1 MLPVTTRLPRSVQA
15 TVILHLAL
23 MSLAL
28 VLGSGTAA
36 FTGSNLISV
45 WWPAIAVCTLAVMAV
60 PRRWFLVAGGSVL
73 VWMTVANMLADRPF
87 GLSFGYGLA
96 NAVEAVLVSFL
107 LTYGRRRARLERR
120 RDVLTLLGAAGLGA
134 AIATVIASVTL
145 LANGGSYV
153 GGTPVLTS
161 HASALLTIL
170 PLALTSTRSAERS
183 PRWQL
188 VAQPIALTTTV
199 LFVFWPGH
207 TLPLA
212 FLPMPFLVWGTLL
225 YSSRAMAVQLA
236 AVAITVTSLTAA
248 GHGPFAAVTADA
260 LGPVQ
265 AVQIFL
271 ITYAASIFA
280 FATGRDE
287 RQVIAAR
294 LAEREQVLRGGLID
308 AQIGLVIMHEVSP
321 TEIRVVEANVRAAE
335 LLAGEVPAISD
346 DPSAEVL
353 DEDLPLLEIP
363 DPPTPFVAAL
373 VAARLSPLGEWYDEF
388 ETPDQRQV
396 ELFLTRVPR
405 GPGEAFVTAQV
416 VDVTQ
421 RHLAD
426 AAMQRA
432 LSDERAA
439 AARLRE
445 VNRQKDDFLSSV
457 SHELRT
463 PITSILGYVEL
474 IEDETELDDEQ
485 RAYLAVVERNAR
497 RLGVLVEDLLDLG
510 AGAARNERDSGTTDL
525 RDAVQQTCQEL
536 LPVATARG
544 VRLEVPAVPPLLA
557 SAARADVGRILTNLM
572 TNAIKFTPADGSV
585 TITTALQDD
594 HAVLTVTDTGSGIA
608 PDELEQVFGRFYRS
622 AAAEE
627 SSVPGT
633 GLGLALVRSLVER
646 NGGAIALDS
655 DGASYTT
662 ATVRLPLV
670 RH

>member
-1 MLPVTTRLPRSVQA
+1 MLPVTTRLPRSTGA
-15 TVILHLAL
+15 TLLLHVAL

-28 VLGSGTAA
+28 MLGSGTAA

-45 WWPAIAVCTLAVMAV
+45 WWPAVAVCALAVMAV
-60 PRRWFLVAGGSVL
+60 PRGWFLAAAGSVL
-73 VWMTVANMLADRPF
+73 VWMTLANMLANRPF

-96 NAVEAVLVSFL
+96 NAVEALLVALL
-107 LTYGRRRARLERR
+107 LTRGRRRVRLERR
-120 RDVLTLLGAAGLGA
+120 RDVLRLLVAGAVGAAVA
-134 AIATVIASVTL
+134 SVIASVTL
-145 LANGGSYV
+145 MLNGASYV

-170 PLALTSTRSAERS
+170 PLALTSTRGAEQG

-188 VAQPIALTTTV
+188 LAQPVALAVAV
-199 LFVFWPGH
+199 LYVFWPGH

-236 AVAITVTSLTAA
+236 AVAITVTTLTAA
-248 GHGPFAAVTADA
+248 GHGPFAAVSAQA

-265 AVQIFL
+265 TVQIFL
-271 ITYAASIFA
+271 ITYAASILA

-287 RQVIAAR
+287 RQAIAAR
-294 LAEREQVLRGGLID
+294 LAEREQVLRGGLIE
-308 AQIGLVIMHEVSP
+308 AQIGLVIMHDVSSR
-321 TEIRVVEANVRAAE
+321 EIRIVEANARAAE
-335 LLAGEVPAISD
+335 LLAGEVPITTD
-346 DPSAEVL
+346 DPSVEVL
-353 DEDLPLLEIP
+353 DEDLPRLEVSL
-363 DPPTPFVAAL
+363 PPSPFVAAL
-373 VAARLSPLGEWYDEF
+373 SAARLSPLGEWYDQF
-388 ETPDQRQV
+388 ETRDGRQV
-396 ELFLTRVPR
+396 ELFLTRVVR

-432 LSDERAA
+432 LADERAA

-474 IEDETELDDEQ
+474 IEDETELDAEQ
-485 RAYLAVVERNAR
+485 RAHLAVVERNAR

-525 RDAVQQTCQEL
+525 REAVQQTCQEL

-544 VRLEVPAVPPLLA
+544 VRLEVPDVPALLA
-557 SAARADVGRILTNLM
+557 AAARADVGRILTNLV
-572 TNAIKFTPADGSV
+572 TNAIKFTPADGCV
-585 TITTALQDD
+585 TIATRRVDGDAEI
-594 HAVLTVTDTGSGIA
+594 TVTDTGSGIS

-646 NGGAIALDS
+646 NGGTISLDS
-655 DGASYTT
+655 DGATFTT
-662 ATVRLPLV
+662 ASVRLPLV

>member
-1 MLPVTTRLPRSVQA
+1 MLPVTTRLPRSTGA
-15 TVILHLAL
+15 TLLLHVAL

-28 VLGSGTAA
+28 MLGSGTAA

-45 WWPAIAVCTLAVMAV
+45 WWPAVAVCALAVMAV
-60 PRRWFLVAGGSVL
+60 PRGWFLAAAGSVL
-73 VWMTVANMLADRPF
+73 VWMTLANMLANRPF

-96 NAVEAVLVSFL
+96 NAVEALLVALL
-107 LTYGRRRARLERR
+107 LTRGRRRVRLERR
-120 RDVLTLLGAAGLGA
+120 RDVLRLLVAAAVGAAVA
-134 AIATVIASVTL
+134 SVIASVTL
-145 LANGGSYV
+145 MLNGASYV

-170 PLALTSTRSAERS
+170 PLALTSTRGAEQG

-188 VAQPIALTTTV
+188 LAQPVALTVAV
-199 LFVFWPGH
+199 LYVFWPGH

-236 AVAITVTSLTAA
+236 AVAITVTTLTAA
-248 GHGPFAAVTADA
+248 GHGPFAAVSAQA

-265 AVQIFL
+265 TVQIFL
-271 ITYAASIFA
+271 ITYAASILA

-287 RQVIAAR
+287 RQAIAAR
-294 LAEREQVLRGGLID
+294 LAEREQVLRGGLIE
-308 AQIGLVIMHEVSP
+308 AQIGLVIMHDVSSR
-321 TEIRVVEANVRAAE
+321 EIRIVEANARAAE
-335 LLAGEVPAISD
+335 LLAGEVPITTD
-346 DPSAEVL
+346 DPSVEVL
-353 DEDLPLLEIP
+353 DEDLPRLEVSL
-363 DPPTPFVAAL
+363 PPSPFVAAL
-373 VAARLSPLGEWYDEF
+373 SAARLSPLGEWYDQF
-388 ETPDQRQV
+388 ETRDGRQV
-396 ELFLTRVPR
+396 ELFLTRVVR

-432 LSDERAA
+432 LADERAA

-474 IEDETELDDEQ
+474 IEDETELDAEQ
-485 RAYLAVVERNAR
+485 RAHLAVVERNAR
-497 RLGVLVEDLLDLG
+497 RLGMLVEDLLDLG

-525 RDAVQQTCQEL
+525 REAVQQTCQEL

-544 VRLEVPAVPPLLA
+544 VRLEVPDVPALLA
-557 SAARADVGRILTNLM
+557 AAARADVGRILTNLV
-572 TNAIKFTPADGSV
+572 TNAIKFTPADGCV
-585 TITTALQDD
+585 TIATRRVDGGAEI
-594 HAVLTVTDTGSGIA
+594 TVTDTGSGIS

-646 NGGAIALDS
+646 NGGTISLDS
-655 DGASYTT
+655 DGATFTT
-662 ATVRLPLV
+662 ASVRLPLV